1 MPETDRV
8 GAHVP
13 SDGGGGGGLRM
24 RLVGSFQA
32 HSEPVVKI
40 AVGGVAQDRKIAT
53 ASSRGTWVRIWSVPH
68 GTGLQTLVRGT
79 NSCEVHSLAFNSR
92 ADRLVLSSS
101 TGTVHVFSL
110 DGVGWGRIRHSPLR
124 AVLHGAGA
132 SRNMAEGIRSYAKL
146 KVKLERMD
154 GAQVLRYAAFLGGDT
169 AADEASSGKKLAVFV
184 VSQQGNLYRFQ
195 IDDRGRTTQRSSEDT
210 LLDDGNVV
218 FNRT

>member
-1 MPETDRV
+1 
-8 GAHVP
+8 
-13 SDGGGGGGLRM
+13 
-24 RLVGSFQA
+24 
-32 HSEPVVKI
+32 
-40 AVGGVAQDRKIAT
+40 
-53 ASSRGTWVRIWSVPH
+53 
-68 GTGLQTLVRGT
+68 
-79 NSCEVHSLAFNSR
+79 
-92 ADRLVLSSS
+92 
-101 TGTVHVFSL
+101 
-110 DGVGWGRIRHSPLR
+110 
-124 AVLHGAGA
+124 
-132 SRNMAEGIRSYAKL
+132 MAEGIRSYAKL